1 MTQNK
6 NLKPLLNLPIN
17 CISTRSGPQTL
28 STKGECTFLNFL
40 IIALCNSSASF
51 LLEILSF
58 LVAAYL
64 PA

>member
-40 IIALCNSSASF
+40 IIALCNY
-51 LLEILSF
+51 LLEIFSF
-58 LVAAYL
+58 LVADYL